1 VKETRTYS
9 DRRKYFIAAVAKRR
23 KKVKLM
29 AVEHLGGKCSRCGY
43 HKYPE
48 LLEFHHKNPEE
59 KEFSIALRGHS
70 RSWARVK
77 AEIEKCALLCA
88 NCHREIHVE
97 QKLGISHQENNLSG
111 ELQTKL

>member
-1 VKETRTYS
+1 
-9 DRRKYFIAAVAKRR
+9 
-23 KKVKLM
+23 M